1 MDFKKLLIILVISAL
16 LTVTGCQENG
26 ESEVSLSEPFIGGQ
40 NGLLMSF
47 IPGAPPEFI
56 FDEGNLPF
64 GISLKLENVG
74 EDDIEVTDGYVE
86 IAGINPVDFGKGS
99 QADLVKPFPNDM
111 AAAKKNFDGTVLP
124 GGQTIVEFGELK
136 YMPNLHGNTD
146 VKMRADLCYNYKT
159 QTSTKICVKGDLL
172 SDVEG
177 KDICIVNEEK
187 QPFNSGGPLHIT
199 QLREAPIGTDKIQ
212 VSFTVDHVGNPS
224 NSFYAVSA
232 DKCDDTITNPER
244 YMVYVNVVSDINGKF
259 PKCDGL
265 EMPTADRSAGYVR
278 LFEGEP
284 RVVTC
289 TLDVSGIDST
299 FEELFEVDLDYK
311 YLQSI
316 ETQVQV
322 RDVATK

>member
-1 MDFKKLLIILVISAL
+1 MDFKKLLIILVVFAL
-16 LTVTGCQENG
+16 MTVTGCQGQTETTISG
-26 ESEVSLSEPFIGGQ
+26 STPFIGGQ
-40 NGLLMSF
+40 TGLLMSF

-56 FDEGNLPF
+56 FDKGNLPF
-64 GISLKLENVG
+64 GISIKLENVG
-74 EDDIEVTDGYVE
+74 EDEVTVTDGYIE
-86 IAGINPVDFGKGS
+86 IVGINPVDFGKGS
-99 QADLVKPFPNDM
+99 QADLIQPFPNDM

-136 YMPNLHGNTD
+136 YLPDLHGNTD
-146 VKMRADLCYNYKT
+146 VTIRADLCSNYKT

-177 KDICIVNEEK
+177 KDICTVNEDK
-187 QPFNSGGPLHIT
+187 TAFNSGGPIHIT
-199 QLREAPIGTDKIQ
+199 QVREAPIGMDKIQ
-212 VSFTVDHVGNPS
+212 VSFTIEHVGEPTD
-224 NSFYAVSA
+224 SFFAVSS
-232 DKCDDTITNPER
+232 DNCDDTITNPER

-278 LFEGEP
+278 LFDGAP

-289 TLDVSGIDST
+289 TLDVTGIDST

-316 ETQVQV
+316 QTQVQV
-322 RDVATK
+322 RDVATE